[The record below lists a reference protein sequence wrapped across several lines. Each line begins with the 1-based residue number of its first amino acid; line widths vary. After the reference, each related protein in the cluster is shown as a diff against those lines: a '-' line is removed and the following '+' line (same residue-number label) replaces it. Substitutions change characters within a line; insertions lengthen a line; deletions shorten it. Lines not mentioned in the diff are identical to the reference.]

1 MCMTSWVFTEW
12 HHSYG
17 RQPPAHTSLQWAVME
32 GWEGQ
37 ACPPATRLSNF
48 KTWAGSTPLSIYSI
62 YYLLSTVSTHPGSL
76 CTDPV
81 WSGSLPFCFGRT
93 HSLARWR
100 CCCCTTTTT
109 TTTTAAL
116 IICLPHNLTIQI
128 CVSPLASSAPS
139 PQH

>member
-48 KTWAGSTPLSIYSI
+48 KTWAGTTPLSIYTVSAVSTIYSI
-62 YYLLSTVSTHPGSL
+62 YYLQYLHT
-76 CTDPV
+76 
-81 WSGSLPFCFGRT
+81 
-93 HSLARWR
+93 LAA
-100 CCCCTTTTT
+100 C
-109 TTTTAAL
+109 AL
-116 IICLPHNLTIQI
+116 IRSGLGHYHS
-128 CVSPLASSAPS
+128 VLAGPI
-139 PQH
+139 H